1 MQPAGRF
8 SGKTKMQECRN
19 ANVRRDAG
27 APQSRKAELQK
38 TQNCKTAG
46 GRGGA
51 GAPQSR
57 KAELREN
64 AGLQNCGRTRRRR
77 RRSIAE
83 QESGAA
89 ENAGLQNCGRTR
101 RRRSTGEQESGA
113 AGKRGTA
120 KLRDCKTA
128 GGCESAGA
136 PYTKCKNRNGGFG

>member
-51 GAPQSR
+51 GASQSR
-57 KAELREN
+57 KAEL
-64 AGLQNCGRTRRRR
+64 Q
-77 RRSIAE
+77 
-83 QESGAA
+83 

-101 RRRSTGEQESGA
+101 RRRSIAEQESGA

-120 KLRDCKTA
+120 KLREAVKAQERRTRSVKTEMEVSD
-128 GGCESAGA
+128 ESGMVAEGA
-136 PYTKCKNRNGGFG
+136 LQGL